1 MVSCCISVAADWKSQ
16 FDFCQRIQ
24 YMTWRVTSTVCNVF
38 LVSGFETSRSVSVRF
53 HAVGTSAVMSHNSP
67 NKHHQVLVG
76 MPRIGLL
83 DSKGPVWRGGM
94 VRWSLIGLICRPRSP
109 AYPYSSLGAAWR
121 SLPRFLRVLFVL
133 DGSGEKGG
141 RRHTLNWEVIWAARA
156 SGSSCWIVCAIKR
169 QNLKTHR
176 IVRSLNCNL
185 VPTFTNKHEI
195 TR

>member
-1 MVSCCISVAADWKSQ
+1 MVSCRISLAADWKSQ

-24 YMTWRVTSTVCNVF
+24 YMTWRVTSTVCYVF

-109 AYPYSSLGAAWR
+109 AYLYSSLGAAWR
-121 SLPRFLRVLFVL
+121 SLPRFLRVVFVL

-141 RRHTLNWEVIWAARA
+141 RRQTLRGDM
-156 SGSSCWIVCAIKR
+156 SGPCQWLLLLDCLRNKMTELKNTSYRTFIKL
-169 QNLKTHR
+169 QLSAH
-176 IVRSLNCNL
+176 I
-185 VPTFTNKHEI
+185 H
-195 TR
+195 